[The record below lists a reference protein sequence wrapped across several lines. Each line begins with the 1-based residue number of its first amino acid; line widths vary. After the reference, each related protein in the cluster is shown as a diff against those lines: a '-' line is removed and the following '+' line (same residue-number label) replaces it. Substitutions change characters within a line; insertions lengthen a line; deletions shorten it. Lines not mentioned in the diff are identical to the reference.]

1 MAGRVDQTGDMH
13 RRVRFA
19 RETAGL
25 SQAQVADALGIH
37 RPSVSEIEAG
47 RRGVKSEELVALARL
62 FGVSLAWLA
71 GETEADSDGSG
82 ANLELAAR
90 ELSKLHPND
99 LERLLRL
106 LAAFRREDDAG

>member
-1 MAGRVDQTGDMH
+1 MAGTVDQTSDMSK
-13 RRVRFA
+13 RVKFA
-19 RETAGL
+19 REVAGL

-47 RRGVKSEELVALARL
+47 RRRVTAEEMVALARV
-62 FGVSLAWLA
+62 FGVSLEWLA
-71 GETEADSDGSG
+71 GETDPDGSETQ
-82 ANLELAAR
+82 LELAAR
-90 ELSKLHPND
+90 ELAKLHPDD